1 MCSPT
6 RCWLTPDDFRRMN
19 SAPQRLI
26 LRNTLL
32 LVGAQVLA
40 APLSILINAVAARRL
55 GPTDFGQLYLATT
68 FSSLAFL
75 VVEWGQSGT
84 LTGMVARDRS
94 HAGQLL
100 GSGLT
105 LRLALLPVVLLT
117 LVAGCALAGYD
128 SRFLRVL
135 SWVLL
140 AAAFGTVAS
149 ACQDI
154 MRGYERTDIAGAS
167 IVAAQFLGVSIVV
180 PTLLLIGN
188 LTSFLIAQAAC
199 AAAGALVLVR
209 LLPTLGVPR
218 LSVSRNTCRAL
229 LSAGTSFLLFNLI
242 VALQPNVDAVFLSKL
257 ASPEAIGWQ
266 AAARKLTGLLIFP
279 ASALTAALY
288 PTLSRLFAED
298 RDTYRAT
305 TAAALRAIPAIAL
318 PIALCC
324 ALFPRVGID
333 LFGEGGYG
341 PAAANLRI
349 LALFILL
356 LYMTMPLSAALLAA
370 GRQRAWATAQFGC
383 VALSAVADPWLIPWF
398 QSHTGNGGL
407 GVCVSTVAGE
417 TMMVAAGLSLLP
429 REVLDRT
436 LWRSYGSIASSG
448 SVMAAVA
455 LALSRL
461 GPYAAAPAALIG
473 YAACMW
479 LTGGLDKS
487 QLELLQSLVRR
498 KPPAV
503 A

>member
-1 MCSPT
+1 
-6 RCWLTPDDFRRMN
+6 MN

-75 VVEWGQSGT
+75 VVEWGQPGT

-94 HAGQLL
+94 RAGELL

-105 LRLALLPVVLLT
+105 LRLALLPLVLLT
-117 LVAGCALAGYD
+117 LVGACALAGYD
-128 SRFLRVL
+128 PRFLRVL

-140 AAAFGTVAS
+140 AAAFGTVAG

-167 IVAAQFLGVSIVV
+167 IVATQLLGVSIVV
-180 PTLLLIGN
+180 PTLLLVGS
-188 LTSFLIAQAAC
+188 LTSLLIAQAAC

-209 LLPTLGVPR
+209 LLPVLGVPR
-218 LSVSRNTCRAL
+218 MSASRQTSRAL
-229 LSAGTSFLLFNLI
+229 LSAGTSFFLFNLI
-242 VALQPNVDAVFLSKL
+242 NALQPNIDAVFLSKL

-298 RDTYRAT
+298 REAFRST

-318 PIALCC
+318 PIALSC
-324 ALFPRVGID
+324 ALFPRVGIN
-333 LFGEGGYG
+333 LFGESGYG
-341 PAAANLRI
+341 PAAANLKI
-349 LALFILL
+349 LAVYILL
-356 LYMTMPLSAALLAA
+356 LYVTMPLTAALLAA
-370 GRQRAWATAQFGC
+370 GRQRVWTAAQFGC
-383 VALSAVADPWLIPWF
+383 VILSAVVDPWLIPWF
-398 QSHTGNGGL
+398 QAQTGNGGL
-407 GVCVSTVAGE
+407 GVCIASAGAE
-417 TMMVAAGLSLLP
+417 TMMVAAGLYLLP
-429 REVLDRT
+429 RDVLDRSI
-436 LWRSYGSIASSG
+436 WRSYGSIAAAAL
-448 SVMAAVA
+448 VMTAVA
-455 LALSRL
+455 LALS
-461 GPYAAAPAALIG
+461 GQSPYVAAPAALIA
-473 YAACMW
+473 YAGCLW
-479 LTGGLDKS
+479 LTGGLGKS
-487 QLELLQSLVRR
+487 QVDLLWSLVRR
-498 KPPAV
+498 KPASPDQ
-503 A
+503 